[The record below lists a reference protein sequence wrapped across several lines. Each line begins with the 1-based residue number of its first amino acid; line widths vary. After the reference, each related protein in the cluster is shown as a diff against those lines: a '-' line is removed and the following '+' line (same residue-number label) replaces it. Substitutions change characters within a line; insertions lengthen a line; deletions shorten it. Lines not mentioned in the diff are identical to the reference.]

1 MIDTNSQIYRDYH
14 RLRNAPSDA
23 DAIWKRKRGFDF
35 ERLLN
40 AMLQN
45 EKLEPRTSYKSLGEQ
60 IDGSF
65 FLDGSVF
72 LLEAKWHADPLPAS
86 TLYQFKGKV
95 DGKLIGTIGI
105 FISMSGYSEDAVD
118 ALSLGKTLNLIL
130 FDGRDMDAVFELGLG
145 FQAVL
150 KRKLREAAEAGI
162 VYSPAEVEIVK
173 RSGTN
178 SAAFEFLRYDPISGG
193 LMTSKPVTHASP
205 DLVIVCEGDTDR
217 EVLAALSQRILD
229 NHNSQ
234 RSIQIITAMGKHAV
248 TKVTKTFKHV
258 YPPETKVLL
267 VVDGDGDPDSSREM
281 LEQEVSLSNWTAS
294 IPNPGL
300 EVWFGLEPL
309 RMRRQSMVGRMEQYL
324 SAVGDADINQLRNSH
339 TSFEDFYN
347 AVIGQ

>member
-1 MIDTNSQIYRDYH
+1 M
-14 RLRNAPSDA
+14 
-23 DAIWKRKRGFDF
+23 
-35 ERLLN
+35 
-40 AMLQN
+40 
-45 EKLEPRTSYKSLGEQ
+45 
-60 IDGSF
+60 
-65 FLDGSVF
+65 F

-95 DGKLIGTIGI
+95 DGKLTGTIGI

-130 FDGRDMDAVFELGLG
+130 FDGRDMDAVFQLGLG
-145 FQAVL
+145 FVTVL

-162 VYSPAEVEIVK
+162 VYSPAEVEVVK

-178 SAAFEFLRYDPISGG
+178 STAFEFLRYDPVSGG
-193 LMTSKPVTHASP
+193 LMTSKPVTTASP
-205 DLVIVCEGDTDR
+205 DLVIVCEGETDK

-229 NHNSQ
+229 HQNSQ

-248 TKVTKTFKHV
+248 TKVTKTFEHV

-267 VVDGDGDPDSSREM
+267 VVDGDGDPESSRAM
-281 LEQEVSLSNWTAS
+281 LEREVTLSNWTAS
-294 IPNPGL
+294 IPDPGL

-309 RMRRQSMVGRMEQYL
+309 RMRRQPMMGRMEQYR
-324 SAVGDADINQLRNSH
+324 SAIQDADISQLRGSH
-339 TSFEDFYN
+339 ASFANFYN

>member
-1 MIDTNSQIYRDYH
+1 MIDIDSHIYKEYH
-14 RLRNAPSDA
+14 RLRNPPPDSDA
-23 DAIWKRKRGFDF
+23 AWKRQRGFDF

-45 EKLEPRTSYKSLGEQ
+45 ERFEPRTSYKMLGEQ

-65 FLDGSVF
+65 FLEGSVF

-95 DGKLIGTIGI
+95 DGKLVGTVGV

-130 FDGRDMDAVFELGLG
+130 FDGRDMDAVFQLGLG
-145 FQAVL
+145 FEAVL

-162 VYSPAEVEIVK
+162 VYSPAEVEVVK
-173 RSGTN
+173 RGGTK
-178 SAAFEFLRYDPISGG
+178 SAALEFLRYDAVFGG
-193 LMTSKPVTHASP
+193 LMVSTLAKQAAP

-217 EVLAALSQRILD
+217 EVLAALSQRILAD
-229 NHNSQ
+229 HNSQ

-248 TKVTKTFKHV
+248 TKVTKTFTHV
-258 YPPETKVLL
+258 YPPDTNVLL

-281 LEQEVSLSNWTAS
+281 LARDVTLSNWTAS
-294 IPNPGL
+294 IPDPGI
-300 EVWFGLEPL
+300 EAWFGLDPL
-309 RMRRQSMVGRMEQYL
+309 RMRRQSLMGRMEQYL
-324 SAVGDADINQLRNSH
+324 NAVGAVDLNQLRASH
-339 TSFEDFYN
+339 ASFEHFYK
-347 AVIGQ
+347 AVIGR